1 MWRRWVPLAAVVA
14 LLGAAML
21 AALYANPSIPALTI
35 ERGPAR
41 TPPARGPVDDDRT
54 PPPPPGSPGPSEA
67 DLPPWVGTVLT
78 YLCVGAIVAV
88 AGALLWML
96 LRGRLVQRRTKL
108 PTGRPPTIAQTQQSV
123 RAAVD
128 VGLADLDDA
137 DADPRRAV
145 IACWVRLEAAAA
157 TAGTAREP
165 GDTSTDLVARLLAA
179 HMVSADVLAGFAAVY
194 REARFATHT
203 VDATMRDQARS
214 ALRLLRD
221 ELMADSRE
229 GGP

>member
-1 MWRRWVPLAAVVA
+1 VWRRWVPLAAVVA

-41 TPPARGPVDDDRT
+41 TPPSRGPVRDDRT
-54 PPPPPGSPGPSEA
+54 VEPPGTPGPAEA
-67 DLPPWVGTVLT
+67 NLPPWVGTVLT
-78 YLCVGAIVAV
+78 YLCIGVIVAV

-96 LRGRLVQRRTKL
+96 LRDRLVQRRTKL
-108 PTGRPPTIAQTQQSV
+108 PTARPPTIAQTQQSV

-128 VGLADLDDA
+128 VGLADLDDT

-145 IACWVRLEAAAA
+145 IACWVRLETAAA

-179 HMVSADVLAGFAAVY
+179 HMISADVLAGFAAVY

-203 VDATMRDQARS
+203 VDETMRDQARS

-221 ELMADSRE
+221 ELMAGSLE